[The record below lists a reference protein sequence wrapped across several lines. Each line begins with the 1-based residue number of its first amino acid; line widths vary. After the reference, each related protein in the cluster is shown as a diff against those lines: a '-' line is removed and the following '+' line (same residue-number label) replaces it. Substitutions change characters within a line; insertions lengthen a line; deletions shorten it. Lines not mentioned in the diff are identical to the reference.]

1 MTSERKKKVCVCTH
15 AEERAYEVKKTSKES
30 EKGRQKS
37 RKGTDLC
44 FQSIVLALFYTCY
57 FLHPVSI
64 FVLHAA
70 QLFFLLLRLISF
82 ILLFGYNLPAR
93 VQHNFAQYLNVYTLT
108 NFVQYKTFP
117 LQCIYLGISCL
128 WVFFI
133 SGGRYTLQPIRT
145 RATRVSE

>member
-93 VQHNFAQYLNVYTLT
+93 VQHNFSMYTH
-108 NFVQYKTFP
+108 
-117 LQCIYLGISCL
+117 S
-128 WVFFI
+128 
-133 SGGRYTLQPIRT
+133 PILCNT
-145 RATRVSE
+145 KLFHYNAYILASHVCGYFSFRAGDTHCNQFEPGPPE